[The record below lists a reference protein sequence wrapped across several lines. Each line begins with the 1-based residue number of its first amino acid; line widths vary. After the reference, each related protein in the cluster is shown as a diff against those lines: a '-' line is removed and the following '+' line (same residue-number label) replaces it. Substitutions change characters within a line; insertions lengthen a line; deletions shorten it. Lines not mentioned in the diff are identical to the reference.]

1 MPKKENNKRKEV
13 LKLLRAQKIRDVKQ
27 IECYKLS
34 VCHPYS
40 AGIDLGSRE
49 IYLALSP
56 AIAAEMDGPIVHVFS
71 TYTQGLAAC
80 KELLLS
86 CGVKTFSMEST
97 SVYWTTIFSMLQSSG
112 IEVCLVNPKKFR
124 MVPGRKTDILDCQW
138 LQTLH
143 YYGLLRGSF
152 VPQEKI
158 SELRSYMRE
167 RDNILK
173 DRARYVQRMQKALT
187 KMNLLLHNV
196 LSDITGQS
204 GLNIIRAILA
214 GERDPKVLAS
224 LRSLRVKCSEEEII
238 ASLSGYYKQDQ
249 LYLLQTNYDS
259 FVFFTEKLYKID
271 SQIEQ
276 LLKEFPLK
284 KEPTETC
291 PQQRD
296 EEKQRPTRQG
306 KNGIRVKDG
315 NLNDIL
321 YRILGSDITT
331 IPGLQANTILQI
343 ISEVGTDMSKFP
355 TANHFA
361 SYLGFVPHNKITGGR
376 IMSSRTDRI
385 NSPAAQAFK
394 KVIPSISQRN
404 TALGA
409 FYRRIVY
416 RVGTGKAVVAT
427 CRKLAIAFYYALTQG
442 KEYIDEGKERYLK
455 RQEERER
462 KALVRLAEKYN
473 MQLKTAS

>member
-1 MPKKENNKRKEV
+1 MRKKENDKRKEV
-13 LKLLRAQKIRDVKQ
+13 LNLLRAQKIRNVKE
-27 IECYKLS
+27 IESYKLS
-34 VCHPYS
+34 VCHPDS

-49 IYLALSP
+49 IYVALSP
-56 AIAAEMDGPIVHVFS
+56 AIAAEMGIPIVHVFN
-71 TYTQGLAAC
+71 TYTQGLTQC
-80 KELLLS
+80 KELLVS
-86 CGVKTFSMEST
+86 CGIKTVSMEST
-97 SVYWTTIFSMLQSSG
+97 SVYWTTIHSILQCAG

-152 VPQEKI
+152 IPEEQI

-187 KMNLLLHNV
+187 RMNLLLHNV
-196 LSDITGQS
+196 LSDITGRS
-204 GLNIIRAILA
+204 GMNIIQAILS
-214 GERDPKVLAS
+214 GERNPEVLAS
-224 LRSLRVKCSEEEII
+224 YRSLKVKKSEEEII
-238 ASLSGYYKQDQ
+238 ASLTGYYKQDQ
-249 LYLLQTNYDS
+249 LYLLKTNYES
-259 FVFFTEKLYKID
+259 YIFFTGKLKEID
-271 SQIEQ
+271 HQIEM
-276 LLKEFPLK
+276 LLKKFPLK
-284 KEPTETC
+284 KEITDTC
-291 PQQRD
+291 PPPG
-296 EEKQRPTRQG
+296 ESEKQTPKRQG
-306 KNGIRVKDG
+306 KNGIHIKEG

-321 YRILGSDITT
+321 YRILGSDTTT
-331 IPGLQANTILQI
+331 IPGLQGNTILQI

-355 TANHFA
+355 TASHFA
-361 SYLGFVPHNKITGGR
+361 SYLGFVPHNKITGGC
-376 IMSSRTDRI
+376 IISSRTDRI

-394 KVIPSISQRN
+394 KVVPSISQRD

-442 KEYIDEGKERYLK
+442 KEFMDEGKERYLK
-455 RQEERER
+455 RQEEREK
-462 KALVRLAEKYN
+462 KALSRLAMKYN
-473 MQLKTAS
+473 MELRPTN